1 MAFRTADQVLNKVM
15 DEADNSLT
23 IEEKGETFIAGGTK
37 TIATAT
43 NVEALSGTAVICNK
57 IWIQALST
65 NTKPVHFATVN
76 TVANTWP
83 GLSAGDSAVILV
95 KDVASVYLKV
105 EVNGEGVS
113 WEAIA

>member
-1 MAFRTADQVLNKVM
+1 MARNADQVLNKVL
-15 DEADNSLT
+15 DEADSSLT
-23 IEEKGETFIAGGTK
+23 VEEKGETFTAGGTK
-37 TIATAT
+37 TISDAT
-43 NVEALSGTAVICNK
+43 NVEALTGTATPCNK
-57 IWIQALST
+57 IWLQALST

-83 GLSAGDSAVILV
+83 GLSAGDSAIVLV
-95 KDVASVYLKV
+95 KDVATVYLKV